1 MMTEAFKGL
10 SHPFPVHISMDH
22 HTYNMN
28 RFLLTFIIDNN
39 SLQSIFRF
47 FVFKKEGVFRDKK
60 SNQVFRFFSG
70 DDKGII

>member
-1 MMTEAFKGL
+1 MHSTWKFNDDKEVFKGL

-39 SLQSIFRF
+39 CLQSIFRF
-47 FVFKKEGVFRDKK
+47 LFNYKKEGIVFRDFKT
-60 SNQVFRFFSG
+60 SNQDF
-70 DDKGII
+70 

>member
-1 MMTEAFKGL
+1 MMTEVFKGL

-47 FVFKKEGVFRDKK
+47 LFLRRKVFLETK
-60 SNQVFRFFSG
+60 SPIKFLGSFQGMIRA
-70 DDKGII
+70 